1 MKLKRYRQRVDVQ
14 VSIMA
19 AVVTLVACILSMNIC
34 YYVTYQNA
42 LSGLNDRVTALYS
55 VLVQEL
61 NRESFQGIDHAGAME
76 LEAYKENKE
85 KLEYLKN
92 ASGVMY
98 LYTVKE
104 NSDGDYIYVI
114 DGLAMDDDFRY
125 PGDMVEPEI
134 LDEVGRAL
142 SGEVILPDDIKE
154 TEWGDIFTTY
164 WPVYDSNRRVIGAVG
179 IEFDASSTYETYQNL
194 QVLIGVIC
202 FVFCVVASYIARVS
216 FRRVSNPHFKDVYNT
231 DGPTQLKNRNAY
243 EVDAHNMS
251 VNGSGKGVGIVVV
264 DMNKL
269 KLVNDKLGHSV
280 GDIYIKLVAD
290 ILHGCS
296 NRDMIVYRIGGDEFA
311 VIYRDTTE
319 EKLKEYAENCSE
331 KVENQTVNREIPASI
346 AVGYALYC
354 GTDESLVDTFNR
366 ADEMMYRQKKE
377 MHSAMV

>member
-19 AVVTLVACILSMNIC
+19 AIVTLVACILSMNIC
-34 YYVTYQNA
+34 YYVTYDNA
-42 LSGLNDRVTALYS
+42 LSGLNDRVTSLYG
-55 VLVQEL
+55 VLVEDLDQS
-61 NRESFQGIDHAGAME
+61 SFTGINHADAME
-76 LEAYKENKE
+76 MEAYRENKE
-85 KLEYLKN
+85 RLEYLRN
-92 ASGVMY
+92 ASGVLY

-114 DGLAMDDDFRY
+114 DGLSMDEDFRY
-125 PGDMVEPEI
+125 PGDLVEPEI
-134 LDEVGRAL
+134 WDDVGKAL
-142 SGEVILPDDIKE
+142 SGQVILPDDIKE

-164 WPVYDSNRRVIGAVG
+164 WPVYNSNRQVIGAVG
-179 IEFDASSTYETYQNL
+179 IEFDASSIYETYQNL

-243 EVDAHNMS
+243 EVDTHNMS

-269 KLVNDKLGHSV
+269 KMVNDKLGHSV
-280 GDIYIKLVAD
+280 GDEYIKLVAD
-290 ILHGCS
+290 ILSESS

-311 VIYRDTTE
+311 IIYRDTNE
-319 EKLKEYAENCSE
+319 FKLIEYVKNCSE
-331 KVENQTVNREIPASI
+331 KVKKQSINREIPASVAI
-346 AVGYALYC
+346 GYALYSSE
-354 GTDESLVDTFNR
+354 DESLTDTFNR
-366 ADEMMYRQKKE
+366 ADEMMYQQKKRMHAE
-377 MHSAMV
+377 MV